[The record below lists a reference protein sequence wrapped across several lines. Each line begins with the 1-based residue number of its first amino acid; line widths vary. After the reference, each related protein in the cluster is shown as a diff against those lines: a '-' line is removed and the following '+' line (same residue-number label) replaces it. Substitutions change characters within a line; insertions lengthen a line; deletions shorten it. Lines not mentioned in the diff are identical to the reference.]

1 MPLEPKIPDAAGV
14 AREILE
20 SDESF
25 EVVNWQVFNQRGLCH
40 TDVDCHGVPSLLV
53 RLQRAPVRHARTDRA
68 EVVLKVG
75 ATDIG
80 SRWSSSG
87 DLLTFVTVD
96 PQSAPA
102 PAGCAV
108 ASGG

>member
-14 AREILE
+14 ARKILE

-25 EVVNWQVFNQRGLCH
+25 KVVNWQVLDQRRFCH
-40 TDVDCHGVPSLLV
+40 TDVDSHCVPSLLV
-53 RLQRAPVRHARTDRA
+53 RFQGAPVRHARTGRA

-75 ATDIG
+75 ATNIG

-87 DLLTFVTVD
+87 DLITFMAVD
-96 PQSAPA
+96 P
-102 PAGCAV
+102 
-108 ASGG
+108 